1 MSCGSSF
8 RLDLRSVLKLL
19 IGLLIRADSV
29 SIELVKTFIDGET
42 FVSVD
47 DNVASNV
54 NDLAPGN
61 ASIVPLS
68 CSTSLV
74 AIILGEVNA
83 VLPNIE
89 ISSYP

>member
-29 SIELVKTFIDGET
+29 SIELVKTFTEGET
-42 FVSVD
+42 FLSVV

-61 ASIVPLS
+61 ANILCLS